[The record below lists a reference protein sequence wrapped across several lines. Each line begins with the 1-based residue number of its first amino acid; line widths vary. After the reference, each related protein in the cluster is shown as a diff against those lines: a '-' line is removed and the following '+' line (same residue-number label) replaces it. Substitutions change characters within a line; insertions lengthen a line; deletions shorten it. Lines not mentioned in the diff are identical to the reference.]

1 MGVSGLPQG
10 GGGHGRSFNADLN
23 LVPFIDL
30 LSTCI
35 TFLLATAVWTQTSS
49 MLVDQQISNAPPV
62 ETTEEPT
69 PPLTIHLRSDGVWL
83 GRRVETGKNFPMTGD
98 TYDWVSVENVLKE
111 DHLALPDETQVV
123 IVTDDGI
130 HYEHMIKALDVSRN
144 NGYDKT
150 LLGGGPASQNVNI
163 STLPPAAAAGS

>member
-69 PPLTIHLRSDGVWL
+69 PPLTIHLRADGVWL
-83 GRRVETGKNFPMTGD
+83 GRKVETGKNFPKTGE
-98 TYDWVSVENVLKE
+98 TYDWVAVDGVLKE
-111 DHLALPDETQVV
+111 DHAALPDETQVV

-130 HYEHMIKALDVSRN
+130 NYEHMIKALDVSRN

-163 STLPPAAAAGS
+163 STLPPAAAGS

>member
-98 TYDWVSVENVLKE
+98 TYDWVSVENV
-111 DHLALPDETQVV
+111 Q
-123 IVTDDGI
+123 IG
-130 HYEHMIKALDVSRN
+130 R
-144 NGYDKT
+144 
-150 LLGGGPASQNVNI
+150 ASCRERV
-163 STLPPAAAAGS
+163 